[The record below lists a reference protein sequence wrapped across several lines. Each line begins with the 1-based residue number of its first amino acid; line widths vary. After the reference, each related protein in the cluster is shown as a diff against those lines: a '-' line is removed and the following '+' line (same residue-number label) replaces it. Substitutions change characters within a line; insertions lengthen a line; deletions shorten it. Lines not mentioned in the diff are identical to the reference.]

1 MKGRKVIRMRTQL
14 SLIVTGMSVYLI
26 LTVTPV
32 HAHHAFSA
40 EYDANKPVTLRGTVT
55 KLEWINPH
63 AWIYIDSKKADG
75 RVEQWMIETAG
86 PSALM
91 SRGYTR
97 DFLKLGTE
105 VVVNGYQ
112 SKSGALRVN
121 ARDLTVPGGQP
132 LFVGSTGTGAP
143 YDDAAAALQSLQNAQ
158 TDLRTART
166 QVAGAWWMNN
176 ALMER
181 LGITDEQKA
190 KIERTF
196 ENHRQAIVSNT
207 DALEK
212 EEAQLARLLDAE
224 PVDQNAVYTQID
236 RVVQAR
242 GEMERINSVMT
253 LEMRQQLTR
262 AQWDQLSRTNLT
274 TGAAGRGGRTVVPVP
289 APVPGQRRGQ

>member
-1 MKGRKVIRMRTQL
+1 MKGKKVIRMRTQL
-14 SLIVTGMSVYLI
+14 SLIVTGMSLYLV

-63 AWIYIDSKKADG
+63 AWIYIDSRKADG
-75 RVEQWMIETAG
+75 RVEQWMIEAAG

-121 ARDLTVPGGQP
+121 ARDLTVAGGQP

-143 YDDAAAALQSLQNAQ
+143 YDDAIGPQNDTRAVRIQ
-158 TDLRTART
+158 TSG
-166 QVAGAWWMNN
+166 GAWWMNT
-176 ALMER
+176 ALMQL

-196 ENHRQAIVSNT
+196 ENHRQAIVSST

-253 LEMRQQLTR
+253 LEMRQHLTR
-262 AQWDQLSRTNLT
+262 AQWDQLSRTNFT